1 MKAKVKLTPEQQGKL
16 DEAQAAVK
24 AAEDAYKLKLQKAA
38 DAHKKKLIAQS
49 NIAWPELVAE
59 MEEKPAARRFIM
71 EILSRRV
78 TVSWQRKKLELP
90 SLDDGKTTETTG
102 KTEPATHVRETEAA

>member
-1 MKAKVKLTPEQQGKL
+1 MKAKVKLTPEQQTKL
-16 DEAQAAVK
+16 DKAQAAVK
-24 AAEDAYKLKLQKAA
+24 AAEDAYNLKLQSA
-38 DAHKKKLIAQS
+38 DAHKKKLIAQA

-59 MEEKPAARRFIM
+59 MEERPAARRFIM

-102 KTEPATHVRETEAA
+102 KTEPATHERETEAA